1 MSLYLLDTNIASYV
15 IKGDIPAV
23 RRRLVTVPM
32 ANVGVSA
39 VTEGELRYGVARRP
53 GATRLAVI
61 VDEFLI
67 RVTIHPWD
75 SETARRYGR
84 LRAAIESEGRPI
96 GNLDMMI
103 AAHALTLGAVLV
115 THDRAFARITGLK
128 TEDWT
133 TP

>member
-1 MSLYLLDTNIASYV
+1 MRLDCAKDSEYL
-15 IKGDIPAV
+15 K
-23 RRRLVTVPM
+23 
-32 ANVGVSA
+32 
-39 VTEGELRYGVARRP
+39 
-53 GATRLAVI
+53 AVI
-61 VDEFLI
+61 NTHCAPNPPAATLLEILCATQTCWRGSILFNEPQI
-67 RVTIHPWD
+67 M
-75 SETARRYGR
+75 RRYGR